1 MHSRIVNIDGKK
13 TTLGFGHEGA
23 LYKKSFVM
31 YDKQT
36 NSKWN
41 HSTGLAMMG
50 PLAGMQLK
58 ILPSRI
64 IHWKTWKTIHP
75 NTKVLARKGRWGFMG
90 TYVGNSQPSGLGL
103 SVGQGPKAKLFP
115 FDILLKEEVVNEI
128 VGPHQIVVVM
138 DPSTREAL
146 AFSRKVNARVLT
158 FKPIKARSEGV
169 PLMRDQETGSVW
181 NRLSGQAIEGPMK
194 GAVVLPLI
202 SVPWL
207 IERWRQIYQTG
218 TIYRGS

>member
-1 MHSRIVNIDGKK
+1 MHSRIVKIDGKK
-13 TTLGFGHEGA
+13 TTLGFGHEGV
-23 LYKKSFVM
+23 LYKQSFVM

-50 PLAGMQLK
+50 PLAGMHLK

-64 IHWKTWKTIHP
+64 VHWKTWKKIHP
-75 NTKVLARKGRWGFMG
+75 NTKVLARKGRRGFMG

-115 FDILLKEEVVNEI
+115 FDILLKEEVVNEM

-158 FKPIKARSEGV
+158 FKPIKGRSKGA

-181 NRLSGQAIEGPMK
+181 NRLSGQAIEGPLK
-194 GAVVLPLI
+194 GAGVLPLI

-218 TIYRGS
+218 PVYRGS